1 MFDDNKKIGIGLCLL
16 GMFCLF
22 LGVMLIFDR
31 FLLSIGNVSFLM
43 GLCFLLG
50 LQKTGKFFLRKEKAV
65 GTSTYFAGIAL
76 ILYGFAFF
84 GFLLQL
90 YGFWK
95 LFSSFIPN
103 VIQSLKMIPGVNV
116 IFNLP
121 VIGKFMNMVNDS
133 QKRLPV

>member
-1 MFDDNKKIGIGLCLL
+1 
-16 GMFCLF
+16 
-22 LGVMLIFDR
+22 MLIFDR

-50 LQKTGKFFLRKEKAV
+50 LQKTGRFFLRKEKAV
-65 GTSTYFAGIAL
+65 GTGTYFTGIAL
-76 ILYGFAFF
+76 ILYGWAFF
-84 GFLLQL
+84 GFLIQL

-116 IFNLP
+116 IFNMP
-121 VIGKFMNMVNDS
+121 GIGMILNKVNDS